1 MTSSSRSA
9 AIADIEIP
17 KTFIRKPAYV
27 SRANPYVMALC
38 DVAARLTSGESLSV
52 GRDGASD
59 AGSFLEAGVP
69 AVEFGPA
76 GAGHHGPDEWVSVDL
91 AVALPPRARRLHP
104 PPARRPRAAGQRAA
118 GRAARRRRR
127 PGVNPEEPAPRVGRG
142 LLKRGCAVR
151 AR

>member
-9 AIADIEIP
+9 AIPDIEIP
-17 KTFIRKPAYV
+17 QTFIRKPAYV

-69 AVEFGPA
+69 AVEFGPD
-76 GAGHHGPDEWVSVDL
+76 GAGHHGPDEWVSVISL
-91 AVALPPRARRLHP
+91 ARYRQRARRLHP
-104 PPARRPRAAGQRAA
+104 PPAGRPRAAAAERRASCAPSTA
-118 GRAARRRRR
+118 GLA
-127 PGVNPEEPAPRVGRG
+127 
-142 LLKRGCAVR
+142 
-151 AR
+151 